1 MIENI
6 IGFAA
11 GFLIAV
17 SMIPQVI
24 KSYKTKSVEDISPL
38 MLFVIGIGTA
48 LWVIYG
54 ILITSFPIIAMD
66 GFGFLVNLILIYMK
80 IVYRKY
86 TSPRDPALPSVAC
99 HVALS
104 LHFVPFGAH
113 NSKLHILM
121 RILVL

>member
-80 IVYRKY
+80 IVYRK
-86 TSPRDPALPSVAC
+86 
-99 HVALS
+99 
-104 LHFVPFGAH
+104 
-113 NSKLHILM
+113 
-121 RILVL
+121 